1 MNTGKVKLHK
11 KDEGYGVITPD
22 DGSRDILFR
31 EIRCVGVELLAE
43 GRRVSY
49 KPLSHRRPL
58 YRISR
63 TIQSPAFPSRPC
75 GQGLFRHRPPQ
86 RCPGPAP
93 VLRQALL
100 GSFGEFALL
109 RAPWI

>member
-1 MNTGKVKLHK
+1 MNTGKVKLYK

-49 KPLSHRRPL
+49 KVEVSKLN
-58 YRISR
+58 
-63 TIQSPAFPSRPC
+63 
-75 GQGLFRHRPPQ
+75 
-86 RCPGPAP
+86 
-93 VLRQALL
+93 RQA
-100 GSFGEFALL
+100 EAVDVVVH
-109 RAPWI
+109 

>member
-1 MNTGKVKLHK
+1 MKLYK

-49 KPLSHRRPL
+49 KVEVSKLN
-58 YRISR
+58 
-63 TIQSPAFPSRPC
+63 
-75 GQGLFRHRPPQ
+75 
-86 RCPGPAP
+86 
-93 VLRQALL
+93 RQAEAVDVVVL
-100 GSFGEFALL
+100 
-109 RAPWI
+109 

>member
-1 MNTGKVKLHK
+1 MNTGKVKLYK

-49 KPLSHRRPL
+49 KEEV
-58 YRISR
+58 SR
-63 TIQSPAFPSRPC
+63 SSGKVEAVDVV
-75 GQGLFRHRPPQ
+75 
-86 RCPGPAP
+86 
-93 VLRQALL
+93 VL
-100 GSFGEFALL
+100 
-109 RAPWI
+109 